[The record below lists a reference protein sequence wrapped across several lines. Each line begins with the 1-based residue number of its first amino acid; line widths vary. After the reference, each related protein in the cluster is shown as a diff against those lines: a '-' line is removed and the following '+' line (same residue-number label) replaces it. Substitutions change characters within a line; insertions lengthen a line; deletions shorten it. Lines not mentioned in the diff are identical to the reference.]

1 MGPEIDVRTFAEAHA
16 DGAFVVD
23 VSEPREYLDGHV
35 PGAVLMPLPQVLA
48 RQSELF
54 RHRPVFVVC
63 TSGLRSR
70 TVTDWLRTRGID
82 AVSVAGGTIAWAAY
96 GRPIVRGATPSAT
109 QPSRPA
115 PHHPPGS
122 EDGV

>member
-1 MGPEIDVRTFAEAHA
+1 MGPEIDVQTFADAHA

-48 RQSELF
+48 RRSELSQ
-54 RHRPVFVVC
+54 HRPVFVVC

-70 TVTDWLRTRGID
+70 TVTDWLRARGID
-82 AVSVAGGTIAWAAY
+82 AVSVAGGTTAWAAP
-96 GRPIVRGATPSAT
+96 GRPIVRGSAPMAT
-109 QPSRPA
+109 
-115 PHHPPGS
+115 
-122 EDGV
+122 

>member
-1 MGPEIDVRTFAEAHA
+1 MGREIDVQTFAEAYA

-35 PGAVLMPLPQVLA
+35 PGAVPMPLPQVLA
-48 RQSELF
+48 RQAELI

-70 TVTDWLRTRGID
+70 IVTDWLGARGID
-82 AVSVAGGTIAWAAY
+82 AVSVAGGTTAWVAH
-96 GRPIVRGATPSAT
+96 GRPIVRGSAPTAT
-109 QPSRPA
+109 
-115 PHHPPGS
+115 
-122 EDGV
+122 